1 MSRKAWICAIVTSA
15 AITVG
20 LIFLLDYIW
29 PNEKVI
35 TKVVPLVVGALI
47 THFIR
52 KFFDFIFD
60 AFNRSPEQPFL
71 GVSVTVDHASR
82 KFVAYGA
89 SCGRV
94 IQAGNFKA
102 DYDLEVDLIVT
113 VQNESPY
120 TAYKLN
126 LSYSPNEYSKLY
138 TLIDSRENKL
148 QPLDGNGHLDF
159 NLRIM
164 RLYYDVYASDVD
176 KDIHEI
182 YKIGK
187 EVSLFNG
194 SKLIINYCDSKHK
207 EHIKTE
213 ILQ

>member
-29 PNEKVI
+29 PNDKVI
-35 TKVVPLVVGALI
+35 TKVIPFVVGALI

-52 KFFDFIFD
+52 KVFDFIFD
-60 AFNRSPEQPFL
+60 AYNRSPEQPFL
-71 GVSVTVDHASR
+71 GVSFKVDHAFR
-82 KFVAYGA
+82 KFIAYSA

-102 DYDLEVDLIVT
+102 DYDLEVDLTIT
-113 VQNESPY
+113 VQNESPHM
-120 TAYKLN
+120 AYKLN
-126 LSYSPNEYSKLY
+126 LSYIPNEYSRLY
-138 TLIDSRENKL
+138 TLTDSRENKL
-148 QPLDGNGHLDF
+148 QPLEGNGHLDF
-159 NLRIM
+159 TLRI
-164 RLYYDVYASDVD
+164 LHHYYDVYASDVD

-207 EHIKTE
+207 EHINTE
-213 ILQ
+213 VLQ